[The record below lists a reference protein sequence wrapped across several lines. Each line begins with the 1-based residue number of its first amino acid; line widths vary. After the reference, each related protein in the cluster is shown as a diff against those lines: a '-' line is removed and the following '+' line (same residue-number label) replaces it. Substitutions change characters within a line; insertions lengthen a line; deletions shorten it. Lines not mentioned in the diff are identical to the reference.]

1 MGAMEY
7 PRTAAEFNRQ
17 FSTEEACWD
26 YLVKLRWPEGFRCPD
41 CGSPKA
47 WLTSN
52 KLFRC
57 GACESAVSVTAGTI
71 FQDTRKPLKLWFQAM
86 WWVVGQK
93 NGVSAV
99 GLNHVLGIGSEK
111 TAWTW
116 LHKLRRAMVRP
127 GREPLTGEV
136 EVDETFVGGVEKGG
150 GRRHLGNKAMVVIA
164 AEIRGKGIGRIRLK
178 RIADGS
184 SDSLTTFVREA
195 VEKGSVV
202 VSDGLQSYRS
212 LPEHGYHHRRRIV
225 EGRTKAST
233 LLPRVHRVAS
243 LLKRWLLGTHQGAV
257 SREHLDSYLDEFAF
271 RFNRRTS
278 QHRGKLFYRLV
289 QQAVAVSPAPYA
301 AIIKHVRGRQGPRHY
316 R

>member
-1 MGAMEY
+1 
-7 PRTAAEFNRQ
+7 
-17 FSTEEACWD
+17 
-26 YLVKLRWPEGFRCPD
+26 
-41 CGSPKA
+41 
-47 WLTSN
+47 
-52 KLFRC
+52 
-57 GACESAVSVTAGTI
+57 
-71 FQDTRKPLKLWFQAM
+71 M

-93 NGVSAV
+93 NGASAV
-99 GLNHVLGIGSEK
+99 GLNRVLGIGSDK

-116 LHKLRRAMVRP
+116 LHKMRRAMVRP

-164 AEIRGKGIGRIRLK
+164 AESRGKGIGRIRLK

-202 VSDGLQSYRS
+202 VSDGRPSYRS
-212 LPEHGYHHRRRIV
+212 LPEHGYRHTRRIV
-225 EGRTKAST
+225 EGRAKEAST

-289 QQAVAVSPAPYA
+289 QQAVVVSPTPYK
-301 AIIKHVRGRQGPRHY
+301 AIIKHVRGRQGQKHNR
-316 R
+316 